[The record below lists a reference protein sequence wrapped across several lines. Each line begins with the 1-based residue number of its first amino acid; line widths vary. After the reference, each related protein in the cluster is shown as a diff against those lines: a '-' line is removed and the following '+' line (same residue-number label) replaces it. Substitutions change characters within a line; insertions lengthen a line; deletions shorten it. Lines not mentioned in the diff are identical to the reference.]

1 MESITEERI
10 QHVKNAIEHGETV
23 RFTYGHETIREI
35 KPTGFFADSVDDEA
49 GFEGNDIEIDEPNF
63 RRFKFDRI
71 EIMHEV
77 ITLSDLEI
85 ALSQS
90 IGITHDAK
98 HLDYPVNQIQLKLSN
113 LAEKV
118 GLEEE
123 MKYYLD
129 EVSEANNKLQS
140 AFFRCDEVFQEAIS
154 TKELEEEDDD

>member
-71 EIMHEV
+71 ETFYDV
-77 ITLSDLEI
+77 VTLSALES
-85 ALSQS
+85 AWNESR
-90 IGITHDAK
+90 GITHDAK

-154 TKELEEEDDD
+154 EEELKSYVDQ